1 MVRTQQGAQIQK
13 KMNIKQALKEKNKL
27 VAEIK
32 ELYDTAKK
40 TNSIEVGNP
49 RRFSVE
55 GSLKEAESKTKQLVE
70 LKTKIHK
77 ANLPVY
83 EKIFRMS
90 EMKSRIKELKAIS
103 TEEGKVSQ
111 RYGSTVENKEV
122 ELNAA
127 QIKEMVKGLESE
139 IEKIQDELDIHNA
152 TTQLD

>member
-1 MVRTQQGAQIQK
+1 
-13 KMNIKQALKEKNKL
+13 MNIKQALKEKNKL

-77 ANLPVY
+77 ANLSVY

-90 EMKSRIKELKAIS
+90 EMKNRIKELKAIS
-103 TEEGKVSQ
+103 TEEGKVNQ

-127 QIKEMVKGLESE
+127 QIKVMVKGLESE
-139 IEKIQDELDIHNA
+139 IEKIQDDLDVHNA

>member
-1 MVRTQQGAQIQK
+1 MVRIQQGAQIQN

-77 ANLPVY
+77 ANLSVY

-90 EMKSRIKELKAIS
+90 EMKNRIKELKAIS
-103 TEEGKVSQ
+103 TEEGKVNQ

-127 QIKEMVKGLESE
+127 QIKVMVKGLESE
-139 IEKIQDELDIHNA
+139 IEKIQDDLDVHNA

>member
-1 MVRTQQGAQIQK
+1 
-13 KMNIKQALKEKNKL
+13 MNIKQALKEKNKL

-55 GSLKEAESKTKQLVE
+55 DSLKDAESKTKQLVE

-77 ANLPVY
+77 ANLSVY

-90 EMKSRIKELKAIS
+90 EMKNRNKELKAIS

-127 QIKEMVKGLESE
+127 QIKAMVKGLESE
-139 IEKIQDELDIHNA
+139 IEKIQDELDVHNA

>member
-1 MVRTQQGAQIQK
+1 MVRTQQGAQKQK

-32 ELYDTAKK
+32 DLYETAKK
-40 TNSIEVGNP
+40 SNSVEVGNP
-49 RRFSVE
+49 RRFSVQ
-55 GSLKEAESKTKQLVE
+55 GSLNEAKEKTAKLVE

-90 EMKSRIKELKAIS
+90 EMKNQIKELKDIS
-103 TEEGKVSQ
+103 TNEGKVTQ
-111 RYGSTVENKEV
+111 RYNTVVEIKEV

-127 QIKEMVKGLESE
+127 QIKEMVKGLETE
-139 IEKIQDELDIHNA
+139 IEKLQDELDVHNA
-152 TTQLD
+152 TTQID

>member
-1 MVRTQQGAQIQK
+1 
-13 KMNIKQALKEKNKL
+13 MNIKQALKEKNKL

-77 ANLPVY
+77 ANLSVY

-90 EMKSRIKELKAIS
+90 EMKNRIKELKAIS
-103 TEEGKVSQ
+103 TEEGKVNQ

-122 ELNAA
+122 EINAA
-127 QIKEMVKGLESE
+127 QIKVMVKGLESE
-139 IEKIQDELDIHNA
+139 IEKIQDDLDVHNA

>member
-1 MVRTQQGAQIQK
+1 
-13 KMNIKQALKEKNKL
+13 MNIKQALKEKNKL

-77 ANLPVY
+77 ANLSVY

-90 EMKSRIKELKAIS
+90 EMKNRIKELKAIS
-103 TEEGKVSQ
+103 TEEGKVNQ

-127 QIKEMVKGLESE
+127 QIKVMVKELESE
-139 IEKIQDELDIHNA
+139 IEKIQDDLDVHNA

>member
-1 MVRTQQGAQIQK
+1 MVRTQHGAQTQK

-32 ELYDTAKK
+32 DLYETAKK
-40 TNSIEVGNP
+40 FNSTELGNT
-49 RRFSVE
+49 RRFSVQD
-55 GSLKEAESKTKQLVE
+55 SLNEAREKTARLVE

-90 EMKSRIKELKAIS
+90 EMKNQIKELKGIS
-103 TEEGKVSQ
+103 TEEGKVSS
-111 RYGSTVENKEV
+111 RYSSMVEVKEV

-127 QIKEMVKGLESE
+127 QIKAMVKNIESE
-139 IEKIQDELDIHNA
+139 IEKLQDELDVHNA
-152 TTQLD
+152 TTQID